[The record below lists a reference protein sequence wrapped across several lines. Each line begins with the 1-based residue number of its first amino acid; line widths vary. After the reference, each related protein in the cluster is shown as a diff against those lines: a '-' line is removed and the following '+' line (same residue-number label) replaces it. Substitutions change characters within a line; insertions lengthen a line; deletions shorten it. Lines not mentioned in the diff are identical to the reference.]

1 MLSIRRKEGRWPGAG
16 VLLLGAVLPLTGQSA
31 LVDFGSFALAGE
43 SYFQVDPPPGGDGG
57 SATLE
62 ASGVELPH
70 TTPSWGGFSA
80 FTVSN
85 RTDATTP
92 GFGNAGSAITGG
104 GFGDANYAVG
114 YINGES
120 LSLRF
125 TQAGGVVPETMRVTN
140 TTYAALSMRDGDA
153 FAKKFGGAD
162 GGDPDYFR
170 LSIEG
175 LDATAAVTGTVE
187 FYLADYRFAEDGRD
201 YIVESWEEVDLSA
214 LGSGVTELRF
224 SLDSSDVGQ
233 FGMNTPSYFAMDE
246 LSFTAVPEPS
256 VIAVLAGIAA
266 LGVVARRRLRG
277 RCG

>member
-1 MLSIRRKEGRWPGAG
+1 M
-16 VLLLGAVLPLTGQSA
+16 VLLLGAVLPLAGQGA

-62 ASGVELPH
+62 ANGVELPH
-70 TTPSWGGFSA
+70 TTPSWGGFSG

-85 RTDATTP
+85 RTDVTTP
-92 GFGNAGSAITGG
+92 GFGNPGSAIAGG

-114 YINGES
+114 YVDGAG
-120 LSLRF
+120 LSLGF
-125 TQAGGVVPETMRVTN
+125 VSAGGVVPETMRVTN

-153 FAKKFGGAD
+153 FAKQFGGAD

-170 LSIEG
+170 LTIEG
-175 LDATAAVTGTVE
+175 IDATSAVTGTVE
-187 FYLADYRFAEDGRD
+187 FYLADYRFADDGRD
-201 YIVESWEEVDLSA
+201 YIVESWEEVDLST

-224 SLDSSDVGQ
+224 SLESSDMGP

-266 LGVVARRRLRG
+266 LGAIARRRSRG